1 MDARVVDASVV
12 AALVFGEPGSE
23 EAKRLLGD
31 RVLFAPFLMR
41 YELAQVAVKK
51 ASKHPGK
58 ERLILDALALA
69 YSLNIQWVEAN
80 FEAVARLAL
89 ERSLTA
95 YDACYLFVS
104 KSLGIPLVAFDKRL
118 KRRSG

>member
-23 EAKRLLGD
+23 EAERLLGD

-58 ERLILDALALA
+58 KRLILDALTLA
-69 YSLNIQWVEAN
+69 YSLDIQWVEVD
-80 FEAVARLAL
+80 FEAVPRLAL

-104 KSLGIPLVAFDKRL
+104 KSLGIPLVTFDKRL

>member
-23 EAKRLLGD
+23 EAERLLGD
-31 RVLFAPFLMR
+31 RVLIAPFLMR

-51 ASKHPGK
+51 ASRHPGK
-58 ERLILDALALA
+58 KRLILGALALA
-69 YSLNIQWVEAN
+69 YSLDIQWVEVD
-80 FEAVARLAL
+80 FEAVTALAL
-89 ERSLTA
+89 EEGLTA

-104 KSLGIPLVAFDKRL
+104 KSLGIPLVTFDKRL
-118 KRRSG
+118 KKSSS

>member
-23 EAKRLLGD
+23 EAESLLGD
-31 RVLFAPFLMR
+31 RGLFAPFLMR

-51 ASKHPGK
+51 ASKHPQK
-58 ERLILDALALA
+58 KRPILDALALA
-69 YSLNIQWVEAN
+69 YCLDIQWVEVD
-80 FEAVARLAL
+80 FGAVADLAL
-89 ERSLTA
+89 EEGLTA

-104 KSLGIPLVAFDKRL
+104 KSLGIPLVTFDKRL
-118 KRRSG
+118 KSRSG